1 MANKHSH
8 LTRVVSYLHRHSF
21 LDEDCFEDGEITED
35 DYLEGDDGMN
45 ETRKEKLQE
54 KMISA
59 MSIAMIVGGTVA
71 FFMFACSAV
80 YYGTKGTV
88 GLFKAIGKVGSGLM
102 NR

>member
-1 MANKHSH
+1 
-8 LTRVVSYLHRHSF
+8 
-21 LDEDCFEDGEITED
+21 
-35 DYLEGDDGMN
+35 MN
-45 ETRKEKLQE
+45 EARKEKLQE

-59 MSIAMIVGGTVA
+59 LSIATIIGGTVA
-71 FFMFACSAV
+71 FFMFTCSAV